1 MRLSTYVL
9 SLLNVIGLVIY
20 TRADITHQISITM
33 AVDNV
38 YKLTIDGYD
47 IDELAPPITSNS
59 WQNVVTYNKNVS
71 GEGPWLIGIKES
83 NYGDVSGL
91 FAVVSFDGVPYS
103 ATGKPNNKFRMTPTT
118 PADGWE
124 TDLDFADSSWFTQTY
139 NSCNDYD
146 SRWSTLFQN
155 FRNVT
160 DGEIAYAM
168 WYPNCQ
174 NTGSDI
180 LPKDMYFRFVVDY
193 AKPMLPITELN
204 PVAAHVLS
212 ITMAVDSYYDLMLD
226 GLYAS
231 VVRGLNGTPNITTW
245 SKIVYGEGPWLI
257 SVQGYN
263 TGSFAGLF
271 AVASLNGIP
280 YSTTATPNSLFRMT
294 PDTPAVGWNTSV
306 HFPDN
311 DWYTQT
317 FDSCVPFNVN
327 WNSLFRN
334 LDVRTGIQIARSMW
348 YPSCINTGTKD
359 SPTTMYFRL
368 LVSPPK
374 SPPIYSVVNPV
385 PAHLVEVTMAVADA
399 YDLFIDGQAGFV
411 PLGTNSWQ
419 NVITYTKIV
428 FGDGPWLLSVHSYG
442 IGDAAGLFAV
452 VTLDGMPYSTTGT
465 PNNKFRMYPD
475 TPEAGWR
482 TSLSFPDQEW
492 FTQIDDTCSDYNDKW
507 SVILDPLNA
516 RTGGQM
522 AHAMWYPDC
531 HNTGTIASPKDMYFR
546 LKINGPNS
554 VVKPAQMNPVV
565 NHLLAITIAMDDY
578 YDLTV
583 DGLSTSVS
591 FNSTGEISVTTWTKT
606 VLGQGPWLVS
616 IRGYD
621 VGDFAGLFAMVSLDG
636 VPFST
641 TATPNS
647 LFRMTPTSP
656 KSGWDSDPYFP
667 DGDWYTQTH
676 DTCSMYADYWSALLP
691 ALDAHTGSETARSMW
706 YPNCTNVG
714 SPHAPKSMYFR
725 LRVDQPITT
734 VVNTAPSPTT
744 TLHSAVAKPT
754 QNQTPTGFS
763 PSGVPADTI
772 HSRFRVVNDVSPG
785 LKIMH
790 Y

>member
-1 MRLSTYVL
+1 
-9 SLLNVIGLVIY
+9 
-20 TRADITHQISITM
+20 M

-231 VVRGLNGTPNITTW
+231 VVR
-245 SKIVYGEGPWLI
+245 
-257 SVQGYN
+257 
-263 TGSFAGLF
+263 
-271 AVASLNGIP
+271 
-280 YSTTATPNSLFRMT
+280 
-294 PDTPAVGWNTSV
+294 V

-554 VVKPAQMNPVV
+554 AVKPAQMNPVV

-578 YDLTV
+578 YDLT
-583 DGLSTSVS
+583 
-591 FNSTGEISVTTWTKT
+591 
-606 VLGQGPWLVS
+606 
-616 IRGYD
+616 
-621 VGDFAGLFAMVSLDG
+621 
-636 VPFST
+636 
-641 TATPNS
+641 
-647 LFRMTPTSP
+647 
-656 KSGWDSDPYFP
+656 
-667 DGDWYTQTH
+667 TH

-734 VVNTAPSPTT
+734 VVNTAPSPST

-772 HSRFRVVNDVSPG
+772 HSRFRIVNDVSPG

>member
-160 DGEIAYAM
+160 DGEIAYA
-168 WYPNCQ
+168 
-174 NTGSDI
+174 I
-180 LPKDMYFRFVVDY
+180 
-193 AKPMLPITELN
+193 
-204 PVAAHVLS
+204 
-212 ITMAVDSYYDLMLD
+212 YYDLMLD

-465 PNNKFRMYPD
+465 P
-475 TPEAGWR
+475 
-482 TSLSFPDQEW
+482 Q
-492 FTQIDDTCSDYNDKW
+492 Q
-507 SVILDPLNA
+507 
-516 RTGGQM
+516 
-522 AHAMWYPDC
+522 
-531 HNTGTIASPKDMYFR
+531 
-546 LKINGPNS
+546 
-554 VVKPAQMNPVV
+554 
-565 NHLLAITIAMDDY
+565 
-578 YDLTV
+578 
-583 DGLSTSVS
+583 
-591 FNSTGEISVTTWTKT
+591 
-606 VLGQGPWLVS
+606 
-616 IRGYD
+616 
-621 VGDFAGLFAMVSLDG
+621 
-636 VPFST
+636 
-641 TATPNS
+641 
-647 LFRMTPTSP
+647 
-656 KSGWDSDPYFP
+656 
-667 DGDWYTQTH
+667 
-676 DTCSMYADYWSALLP
+676 
-691 ALDAHTGSETARSMW
+691 
-706 YPNCTNVG
+706 
-714 SPHAPKSMYFR
+714 
-725 LRVDQPITT
+725 
-734 VVNTAPSPTT
+734 
-744 TLHSAVAKPT
+744 
-754 QNQTPTGFS
+754 
-763 PSGVPADTI
+763 
-772 HSRFRVVNDVSPG
+772 
-785 LKIMH
+785 
-790 Y
+790 